1 MECSIASQLDNSSR
15 PAMLLVT
22 PYDLDGTAWTKEVPT
37 FTILARLM
45 HLSRK
50 ALAVAKESFLKN
62 GTVENFKVIYLKYYN
77 NKSNFHLNL
86 FFFFS
91 NSKYLGLC

>member
-1 MECSIASQLDNSSR
+1 MECSIASQKDYSSR

-50 ALAVAKESFLKN
+50 ALDVAEECLLKN
-62 GTVENFKVIYLKYYN
+62 GSVENFKVN
-77 NKSNFHLNL
+77 NLLS
-86 FFFFS
+86 
-91 NSKYLGLC
+91 

>member
-1 MECSIASQLDNSSR
+1 MITKNHFINLEDHISSLECSIASQQKMSSR

-22 PYDLDGTAWTKEVPT
+22 PYDLDGTAWTKESPS

-50 ALAVAKESFLKN
+50 ALDIAEESLLKN
-62 GTVENFKVIYLKYYN
+62 GTVDNFKVTI
-77 NKSNFHLNL
+77 S
-86 FFFFS
+86 
-91 NSKYLGLC
+91 

>member
-1 MECSIASQLDNSSR
+1 MGQKYLGNYFLFLFTEDHISSLECSIANQDYSSR

-22 PYDLDGTAWTKEVPT
+22 PYDLNGTAWSSKVPT

-50 ALAVAKESFLKN
+50 ALDFAEESLLKN
-62 GTVENFKVIYLKYYN
+62 GTVQNFKVINFIYN
-77 NKSNFHLNL
+77 
-86 FFFFS
+86 
-91 NSKYLGLC
+91 

>member
-1 MECSIASQLDNSSR
+1 MYYSSESEIYKEIFFFLFTEDHISSLECSIASQQDYSSR

-22 PYDLDGTAWTKEVPT
+22 PYDLNGTSWTKEMPT

-50 ALAVAKESFLKN
+50 ALSLAEESLLKS
-62 GTVENFKVIYLKYYN
+62 GTIENFKVI
-77 NKSNFHLNL
+77 NFI
-86 FFFFS
+86 
-91 NSKYLGLC
+91 

>member
-1 MECSIASQLDNSSR
+1 MECFIASQQDYLSR

-50 ALAVAKESFLKN
+50 ALDVAEESLLSN
-62 GTVENFKVIYLKYYN
+62 GTVEHFKVIDFIKGCN
-77 NKSNFHLNL
+77 EF
-86 FFFFS
+86 
-91 NSKYLGLC
+91 

>member
-1 MECSIASQLDNSSR
+1 MSSR

-22 PYDLDGTAWTKEVPT
+22 PYDLDGTAWTKESPS

-50 ALAVAKESFLKN
+50 ALDIAEESLLKN
-62 GTVENFKVIYLKYYN
+62 GTVDNFKVTTN
-77 NKSNFHLNL
+77 
-86 FFFFS
+86 
-91 NSKYLGLC
+91 

>member
-1 MECSIASQLDNSSR
+1 LECSIASQQKNSSR

-22 PYDLDGTAWTKEVPT
+22 PYDLDGTSWTKEGPS

-50 ALAVAKESFLKN
+50 ALDIAEESLLKN
-62 GTVENFKVIYLKYYN
+62 GTVENLKVTIN
-77 NKSNFHLNL
+77 
-86 FFFFS
+86 
-91 NSKYLGLC
+91 

>member
-1 MECSIASQLDNSSR
+1 
-15 PAMLLVT
+15 MLLVT

-50 ALAVAKESFLKN
+50 AIDTAEENLLKN
-62 GTVENFKVIYLKYYN
+62 GTIENFKVICFVYN
-77 NKSNFHLNL
+77 
-86 FFFFS
+86 
-91 NSKYLGLC
+91 

>member
-1 MECSIASQLDNSSR
+1 MECSIASQNDNSSR

-22 PYDLDGTAWTKEVPT
+22 PYDLDGTTWTKKVPT

-50 ALAVAKESFLKN
+50 ALDVAEESLLN
-62 GTVENFKVIYLKYYN
+62 SGTVDNFKVTI
-77 NKSNFHLNL
+77 SII
-86 FFFFS
+86 
-91 NSKYLGLC
+91 

>member
-1 MECSIASQLDNSSR
+1 MECSIASQQDNSTR

-50 ALAVAKESFLKN
+50 ALNVTEESLLTN
-62 GTVENFKVIYLKYYN
+62 GSIDHFKVINY
-77 NKSNFHLNL
+77 
-86 FFFFS
+86 
-91 NSKYLGLC
+91 NSKY

>member
-1 MECSIASQLDNSSR
+1 MFIENHISSLECSIASQQNYSSR

-22 PYDLDGTAWTKEVPT
+22 PYDLNGTSWTKEVPT

-50 ALAVAKESFLKN
+50 AIVIAEENLLKN
-62 GTVENFKVIYLKYYN
+62 GTVENFKVICIK
-77 NKSNFHLNL
+77 
-86 FFFFS
+86 
-91 NSKYLGLC
+91 

>member
-1 MECSIASQLDNSSR
+1 LECSIASQQKMSSR

-22 PYDLDGTAWTKEVPT
+22 PYDLDGTAWTKESPS

-50 ALAVAKESFLKN
+50 ALDIAEESLLKN
-62 GTVENFKVIYLKYYN
+62 GTVDNFKVTTN
-77 NKSNFHLNL
+77 
-86 FFFFS
+86 
-91 NSKYLGLC
+91 

>member
-1 MECSIASQLDNSSR
+1 MSSR

-22 PYDLDGTAWTKEVPT
+22 PYDLDGTAWTKESPS

-50 ALAVAKESFLKN
+50 ALEIAEESLLKN
-62 GTVENFKVIYLKYYN
+62 GTVENLKVTTNYINQKIVI
-77 NKSNFHLNL
+77 
-86 FFFFS
+86 
-91 NSKYLGLC
+91 